1 MNSSIQ
7 NNLKK
12 YYTIGEIA
20 QLFDVSTSLI
30 RFWEKTFPSL
40 QPKKNKQGARR
51 YTQEDIA
58 QLKII
63 YQLVKEQGYTL
74 HGAKEALKYRSG
86 NSKNN
91 AELIHALKNLREF
104 LVDLRKKVIV
114 LSHDVDETLNDH
126 KLSKE

>member
-30 RFWEKTFPSL
+30 RFWEKQFHSL
-40 QPKKNKQGARR
+40 QPKKYKQGARR

-63 YQLVKEQGYTL
+63 YQLVKELCYTL
-74 HGAKEALKYRSG
+74 HGAKELLKLRSG
-86 NSKNN
+86 NSKIN
-91 AELIHALKNLREF
+91 AELILAL
-104 LVDLRKKVIV
+104 
-114 LSHDVDETLNDH
+114 
-126 KLSKE
+126 